1 MKKIFAILLTT
12 IMVFT
17 GAMALTACGGNND
30 SYLVEDG
37 KFIVV
42 TNCPF
47 GMYEYIG
54 DDGKIYGIDI
64 EVAGLFAKENNLELV
79 VKNIDFDAIFN
90 QVDSGYADA
99 GMAGIT
105 ITDAR
110 KAVYDFTDTYCQASQ
125 KLIVLNSNTDFDGL
139 TTVSEVETA
148 LKALTGKKIG
158 YQTGTTGGMYVNGDE
173 DFGFDGFSN
182 ITGTGYDTAVLAV
195 NDMLNGNLYAV
206 VVDEGPANTIASAIE
221 GVKVVDVKLTDEE
234 YAFVLQK
241 GNTELQTM
249 FNTFIK
255 KIKDDGTYDAIEAKY
270 YQNNGTKVGYIV
282 TTE

>member
-64 EVAGLFAKENNLELV
+64 EVAGLFAQENNLELV

-148 LKALTGKKIG
+148 LKALTDKKIG

-182 ITGTGYDTAVLAV
+182 INGTGYDTAVLAV

-270 YQNNGTKVGYIV
+270 YQNNGTKVGYVV

>member
-12 IMVFT
+12 LMVFT
-17 GAMALTACGGNND
+17 GAMALTACGGNEG

-64 EVAGLFAKENNLELV
+64 EIAGLFAKENDLELV

-125 KLIVLNSNTDFDGL
+125 KLIVLDTNTDFDGL
-139 TTVSEVETA
+139 TSATDVETT
-148 LKALTGKKIG
+148 LKALTDKKIG

-182 ITGTGYDTAVLAV
+182 VIGTGYDTAVLAV

-221 GVKVVDVKLTDEE
+221 GVKVIDVKLTDEE

-241 GNTELQTM
+241 GNTELQNM
-249 FNTFIK
+249 FNAFIQ
-255 KIKDDGTYDAIEAKY
+255 KIKGDGTYDAIEAKY
-270 YQNNGTKVGYIV
+270 YQNNGTKVGYAV